1 MHRFDN
7 SLALEKINKPLSFR
21 FMLACQMLLLTLTS
35 LWSTESIVKLLNQIG
50 LNYMRLM
57 ILFRKKSDKMSSLK
71 YTLPNLTLIVL
82 SSFLLNTCKHNLPKE
97 VSLSV
102 CEYNNRSSCSMD
114 Q

>member
-35 LWSTESIVKLLNQIG
+35 LWSTESIFKFLNQIS
-50 LNYMRLM
+50 LRLM

-82 SSFLLNTCKHNLPKE
+82 SSFI
-97 VSLSV
+97 
-102 CEYNNRSSCSMD
+102 
-114 Q
+114 